1 MDLTKETN
9 VLNDIIKY
17 MTVPKL
23 IVCGVV
29 IAVTVLVFIGIKI
42 ATRKIRKNLT
52 LENDGD
58 KLSLLNFVV
67 NVIRIAVVLA
77 AAIVILQILGVNVG
91 TFATLFGLL
100 IAVLGLNKDG
110 IVVHFNL
117 RTTKIQLIDDNSIL
131 SVSNRNIS
139 QIAKLSNM
147 NDVDVPLSYDED
159 VKKIYETLTEVC
171 EKIKK
176 IDTVEDSV
184 FKGTQGFDDSAI
196 RYRVRFFCK
205 PINRPDTKRA
215 VMREIQ
221 KGLDEAGI
229 KIPYNQLDVHTYNKK

>member
-1 MDLTKETN
+1 MDLTKGTN

-100 IAVLGLNKDG
+100 IAVLGFAFQDSLKD
-110 IVVHFNL
+110 VL
-117 RTTKIQLIDDNSIL
+117 RK
-131 SVSNRNIS
+131 
-139 QIAKLSNM
+139 
-147 NDVDVPLSYDED
+147 
-159 VKKIYETLTEVC
+159 
-171 EKIKK
+171 
-176 IDTVEDSV
+176 
-184 FKGTQGFDDSAI
+184 
-196 RYRVRFFCK
+196 
-205 PINRPDTKRA
+205 
-215 VMREIQ
+215 
-221 KGLDEAGI
+221 
-229 KIPYNQLDVHTYNKK
+229 